1 MAQSGNWI
9 PNLINWLIGYI
20 IMYIWGILLFF
31 LDLFMMYQVPLD
43 GFVGVYESLAPSDV
57 SDGYMSSMA
66 IGNGGSALSEFI

>member
-43 GFVGVYESLAPSDV
+43 GFVGVYESFAPSDV